1 MIIFIKRLLTFWPIR
16 PEWVTGMKTQKQ
28 LSGND
33 NLILAVDLGTS
44 GCKSAVCTL
53 DGRILSWAY
62 REVELMILP
71 GHGAEQRPEDW
82 WTALLE
88 TSRTALNASGVDRS
102 KVRGICCSTQGE
114 VTVPVDEQGQEL
126 MNAVLWMDMR
136 GAEHIQNHAG
146 GPVAGYSPRKL
157 WKWIR
162 LTGGAPS
169 LSGKD
174 PAAHMLLIKN
184 EFPEVYERTYKFLN
198 ALDYLNMKLTG
209 KFVAT
214 PDSILTS
221 WVTDNRD
228 SNRVRY
234 DSSLLTLSGIDPKKF
249 PEIVRCTDII
259 GGLLPEVASALKL
272 PSGTPVIGGA
282 IDVSAAAIG
291 SGAVVDGEA
300 HLYIGTSSW
309 IAAHVPNKK
318 TDIISSMA
326 SVPCAI
332 PGKYLMTAMQT
343 TAGANLSF
351 LKDRILYHQD
361 ELLREEHVSDVY
373 KILDRIAARTPAG
386 SRGLLYM
393 PWLYGER
400 CPVDDLSLRGG
411 MVNLSLEHSRED
423 IIRAFLEGVALNTR
437 WMLKPVEKFLK
448 KNLSSITIVGG
459 GATSDVWCQIFA
471 DTLGIPVRQPEATV
485 QSNARGSAW
494 IAGIGLGL
502 LKFSDIP
509 ELIRIKAEYQ
519 PDQKN
524 KKAMDEMFARFMQL
538 HDALGPLY
546 KSWNREKTL
555 IVHGKKTA

>member
-1 MIIFIKRLLTFWPIR
+1 
-16 PEWVTGMKTQKQ
+16 MKTQKH

-33 NLILAVDLGTS
+33 NLILAIDLGTS
-44 GCKSAVCTL
+44 GCKSAVCTI
-53 DGRILSWAY
+53 DGRILSWAF
-62 REVELMILP
+62 RGVELIILP
-71 GHGAEQRPEDW
+71 GNGAEQRPLDW
-82 WTALLE
+82 WNAFLESARIALME
-88 TSRTALNASGVDRS
+88 SGVDRS
-102 KVRGICCSTQGE
+102 KIRGICCSTQGE
-114 VTVPVDEQGQEL
+114 VTVPVDEYGQEL

-136 GAEHIQNHAG
+136 GAEHIQKHAG
-146 GPVAGYSPRKL
+146 GPVAGYSALKL
-157 WKWIR
+157 WNWIR

-184 EFPEVYERTYKFLN
+184 EFPQVYERTYKFLN

-209 KFVAT
+209 KFVTT

-234 DSSLLTLSGIDPKKF
+234 DSTLLSASGIDPQKF
-249 PEIVRCTDII
+249 PEIVACTDII
-259 GGLLPEVASALKL
+259 GNLLPEVASALNL
-272 PSGTPVIGGA
+272 PLGTPVVGGC
-282 IDVSAAAIG
+282 IDTAAAAIG
-291 SGAVVDGEA
+291 SGAVFDGDA

-309 IAAHVPNKK
+309 IAAHIPHKK
-318 TDIISSMA
+318 TDIISSIA

-411 MVNLSLEHSRED
+411 MVNLSLGHSRED
-423 IIRAFLEGVALNTR
+423 IIRAFLEGVAMNTR
-437 WMLKPVEKFLK
+437 WMIKPVEKFLK
-448 KNLSSITIVGG
+448 KNLSAITIVGG

-471 DTLGIPVRQPEATV
+471 DTMGLTVRQPEEPM
-485 QSNARGSAW
+485 QSNARGAAW
-494 IAGIGLGL
+494 IAGMGLGL
-502 LKFSDIP
+502 IKVSDIP
-509 ELIRIKAEYQ
+509 ELIRIKAEYI
-519 PDQKN
+519 PN
-524 KKAMDEMFARFMQL
+524 KKSKEVMDEMFSRFLQL
-538 HDALGPLY
+538 HKRLAPLY
-546 KSWNREKTL
+546 KSWNQDKDSIARGKTSVS
-555 IVHGKKTA
+555 I